1 MTPTDVTEPTE
12 DVVIPESSVAHLQI
26 EPVEEDVKP
35 KIVKLSI
42 EDLKQIRQGKS
53 INKTNF
59 IMKNLSPSKKD
70 EAISTNNGP
79 SASGR
84 RVEKQSPVKVINGSL
99 GAVSK
104 KPRILNSLTSS
115 SSKMEEHF
123 VHTGDGTL
131 EIVCIE
137 SLDKEVVD
145 PIKNAP
151 PVETHVFPCTECERS
166 FPLRQLLDIHMK
178 NHNRDRNYPC
188 ELCDRRFFSKY
199 DLAKHNLTHTGERPY
214 VCIICKAAFSRST
227 LLTRHQKVCPFFLHY
242 LR

>member
-1 MTPTDVTEPTE
+1 MTTPTVVDEPVEDFIVPDNTVTN
-12 DVVIPESSVAHLQI
+12 LQI

-42 EDLKQIRQGKS
+42 EDLKQIKQGKPIS
-53 INKTNF
+53 KTNF
-59 IMKNLSPSKKD
+59 IMKTPSPSKKR
-70 EAISTNNGP
+70 ETLSPNNRP

-84 RVEKQSPVKVINGSL
+84 RPEKQSPVKVINGSMA
-99 GAVSK
+99 AVSK
-104 KPRILNSLTSS
+104 KPIILNSMRSPP
-115 SSKMEEHF
+115 SKMEEHF
-123 VHTGDGTL
+123 VQTADGTL

-137 SLDKEVVD
+137 SLEQEVVD

-151 PVETHVFPCTECERS
+151 PVETHVFPCPDCERS

-178 NHNRDRNYPC
+178 NHNRERNYPC

-227 LLTRHQKVCPFFLHY
+227 LLTRHQKVNASKNLFS
-242 LR
+242 